1 MQDYWCNLVEDAQRI
16 SIYQTPGME
25 YNEERCKNYVI
36 NQAGNA
42 IDCLIKMYGVDEVLD
57 MIEKRPCAPNP
68 KYDLLVKNHKFNQLM
83 QSVQYYFG
91 GESVV

>member
-1 MQDYWCNLVEDAQRI
+1 MRDYWANFLGDASRI

-42 IDCLIKMYGVDEVLD
+42 IDACIQMYGLYEFEK
-57 MIEKRPCAPNP
+57 MIQERQVKPNP
-68 KYDLLVKNHKFNQLM
+68 KYEALVKRHNLEVLCEKVKRL
-83 QSVQYYFG
+83 FG
-91 GESVV
+91 M